1 MLKSLSKGRDRYP
14 LRTNTDQWGKQK
26 INPDMKTK
34 GLIKSFSTNEKPV
47 LKLEH
52 TKLSTMQAKLSTT
65 RVDLIMNLEH
75 ISGQT
80 ISNCQI

>member
-14 LRTNTDQWGKQK
+14 LRTNIDQWGKQK
-26 INPDMKTK
+26 INPDVKTE